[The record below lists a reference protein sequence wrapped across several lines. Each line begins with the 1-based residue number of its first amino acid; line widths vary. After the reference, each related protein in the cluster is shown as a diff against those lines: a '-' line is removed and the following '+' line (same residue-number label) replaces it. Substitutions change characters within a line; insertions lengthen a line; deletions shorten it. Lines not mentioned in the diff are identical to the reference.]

1 MNIKELK
8 DNKDLYMMR
17 KKSAMKRADAIF
29 CTSNADSNFVTK
41 LEASGSDNLEAKLI
55 INTTG
60 LVDSHKDVHIPGIW
74 NKTLKDGR
82 KFRLLQEHEM
92 KFDHVISDKV
102 SAHVKNIDW
111 TKIGYSF
118 DGKTQALMFD
128 AEIEPTRNPF
138 MYKQYLNGYVDNHSV
153 GMQYVTLY
161 LCINSEDKYYS
172 EEKENWDKYVQYVA
186 NKEEL
191 GEYFWA
197 VTEAKLIEGSAVLY
211 GSNYATP
218 VYSIKS
224 PEPAGTTQEA
234 AEKITAEDVR
244 QILKNHLN
252 LQK

>member
-1 MNIKELK
+1 MNIRELK
-8 DNKDLYMMR
+8 DNKELYVMQ
-17 KKSAMKRADAIF
+17 KKSAMKMADAIL
-29 CTSNADSNFVTK
+29 CPIAEGSNFATK
-41 LEASGSDNLEAKLI
+41 SEQSESDTLQAKLV

-60 LVDSHKDVHIPGIW
+60 ILDSHRDVHIHGLW
-74 NKTLKDGR
+74 NKTLKESR
-82 KFRLLQEHEM
+82 KVRLIQEHAM
-92 KFDHVISDKV
+92 KFDHVISDN
-102 SAHVKNIDW
+102 VKAY
-111 TKIGYSF
+111 TKTVAWSKLGYNYEGS
-118 DGKTQALMFD
+118 TQALMFD
-128 AEIEPTRNPF
+128 AEINPTRNPF

-153 GMQYVTLY
+153 GMQYVTLF
-161 LCINSEDKYYS
+161 LCINSEDKYYR

-224 PEPAGTTQEA
+224 PEPAESTQDA

-244 QILKNHLN
+244 QLLKNHLN